1 MASHLIQVEDS
12 HFNVRALLCV
22 ALLCSWNKTKSSS
35 QAIERLVPRFG
46 VHSRSGVMWRLLAQ
60 FSGWGISTW
69 MRRLSTW
76 FTAHS
81 RWDFSPRCTIYVTQ
95 LVQWA
100 LKRGDTA
107 RLLSEKPRIK
117 WLIARIKWSFSTS
130 KMRKRHLNSPHSS
143 RSFSLRCANLAVSPY
158 STRRISPF

>member
-1 MASHLIQVEDS
+1 MTLPLVYMASHLIQVEDS

-46 VHSRSGVMWRLLAQ
+46 VHSRSGVMWRLLTQ

-76 FTAHS
+76 FTAHL
-81 RWDFSPRCTIYVTQ
+81 RWDFSPRYTSWNASRHSAGTM
-95 LVQWA
+95 
-100 LKRGDTA
+100 
-107 RLLSEKPRIK
+107 
-117 WLIARIKWSFSTS
+117 STEAWW
-130 KMRKRHLNSPHSS
+130 HSS
-143 RSFSLRCANLAVSPY
+143 TFKWEASNQMTYRTDQMEFFHEQNEKTSPQFTSFE
-158 STRRISPF
+158 